1 MNIDASRLKVAAI
14 CAGCIAFHCLDQRIV
29 NRLVTDA
36 VRQSIHA
43 TIYEVLGIWQIKDVR
58 SYS

>member
-1 MNIDASRLKVAAI
+1 MNIYAARLKVAAI
-14 CAGCIAFHCLDQRIV
+14 RPGCIAFHCLDQRIV

-43 TIYEVLGIWQIKDVR
+43 TIHEVLGIRQMKDVR